1 MKKYKKAQEEM
12 VGFAL
17 IIIIVA
23 IILLVLL
30 SISLRKPQEGIQSYK
45 VDSFIQAFLQYTS
58 DCNDDFGSLDIK
70 DLISECE
77 EKETCL
83 DGRNSCEVLDSTL
96 KGIVEESWKVG
107 ADRPIVGYELKILS
121 NNEEIFLLTEGNVTR
136 NYKGSVQP
144 FSKRGSNF
152 EVFFT
157 AYN

>member
-1 MKKYKKAQEEM
+1 MPKRAQEEM

-23 IILLVLL
+23 VILLVLL
-30 SISLRKPQEGIQSYK
+30 SISLRRPQEEGVESYK

-58 DCNDDFGSLDIK
+58 DCRDRSEYLSIK
-70 DLISECE
+70 DLISDCE
-77 EKETCL
+77 EKNTCL
-83 DGRNSCEVLDSTL
+83 DGRNSCEILNSTL

-121 NNEEIFLLTEGNVTR
+121 NGREIFLLEEGNVTR
-136 NYKGSVQP
+136 SYKGAVQP
-144 FSKRGSNF
+144 FAKRGSNF

-157 AYN
+157 AYY